1 MVAVPPPSA
10 AEVPPK
16 APQIRCE
23 GNQLTIAADNSTMSS
38 VLAGIRACI
47 GIEIQLPNGSGDE
60 RTYIHLGPGPVR
72 EVLDDL
78 LLATDYNFV
87 IQSSNSSPGRVTNV
101 VLTARTNE
109 ASDKQ
114 DSRGPSLPTTLTMTR
129 ARRIWLA
136 SRNAARP
143 AGTGTDAVGS
153 TPANDEPTEASA
165 VESPVAATAEP
176 KAEVAGTNAS
186 DLKEPLQPT
195 ETPAGTAAANN
206 IPEGTSAPS
215 PAATLASAGVS
226 DETPAAKELQNQI
239 NQMQQLFEQ
248 RKKMTA
254 NQGASQNPN

>member
-1 MVAVPPPSA
+1 MRIHLTVNRTPRLLSYGLLVAGCSLAMRAQDLPGNTPAAGGEGAPMVAVPPPSA

-60 RTYIHLGPGPVR
+60 RTYIHLGPGSVR

-114 DSRGPSLPTTLTMTR
+114 DSRGPSLR
-129 ARRIWLA
+129 
-136 SRNAARP
+136 
-143 AGTGTDAVGS
+143 
-153 TPANDEPTEASA
+153 
-165 VESPVAATAEP
+165 
-176 KAEVAGTNAS
+176 
-186 DLKEPLQPT
+186 
-195 ETPAGTAAANN
+195 
-206 IPEGTSAPS
+206 
-215 PAATLASAGVS
+215 SAGVA
-226 DETPAAKELQNQI
+226 TPRRALIASPTPRSRTECTGAIFLK
-239 NQMQQLFEQ
+239 FPAVSF
-248 RKKMTA
+248 A
-254 NQGASQNPN
+254 NW